1 MKLSYL
7 IILLLFTNISFGQAI
22 EQLKSDGDAL
32 AFLKKNFPELDS
44 FQYATNSAS
53 KSSESKK
60 WDVADLDRNGKA
72 DLLISGTIDGVRN
85 IAYVVLADGDN
96 HYRLEDVSPRGYY
109 LVPVAIIKKI
119 GNDNAILLLQSVSGR
134 EWLDTLTFK
143 YGVFL
148 RYHPPGITK
157 TKKIS
162 LLHYRSTC
170 PGDCPVY
177 KLIIDSSNVTLE
189 AMGPGGMNM
198 KPGDTLRGT
207 YHSRLTREKF
217 DELTELI
224 NYIDISSLNSNYSV
238 SRTDVPTGIIE
249 VVFSDGT
256 FKRIDD
262 YGKVGTPGLIVLHK
276 FLDNLRA
283 TGSWT
288 KTE

>member
-1 MKLSYL
+1 MKLYYL
-7 IILLLFTNISFGQAI
+7 FLLLFVTNISFSQAI

-32 AFLKKNFPELDS
+32 SFLKKNFPALDR
-44 FQYATNSAS
+44 FQYGTNSTG

-60 WDVADLDRNGKA
+60 WDVTDFDRNGKA
-72 DLLISGTIDGVRN
+72 DLLISGTADGVRN
-85 IAYVVLADGDN
+85 VAYVVLDVGDD
-96 HYRLEDVSPRGYY
+96 HYRLEDVSPGGYY
-109 LVPVAIIKKI
+109 LVPVAVIKKI
-119 GNDNAILLLQSVSGR
+119 GSDNAILLVQSVSGR

-157 TKKIS
+157 KIS
-162 LLHYRSTC
+162 LLHYRSTGC

-198 KPGDTLRGT
+198 KRDDTLRGI
-207 YHSRLTREKF
+207 YYSKLTREKF
-217 DELTELI
+217 NELTELV

-238 SRTDVPTGIIE
+238 SNTDVPTGIIE
-249 VVFSDGT
+249 VVFTDGT

-262 YGKVGTPGLIVLHK
+262 YGKVGTPGLRVLHEYLNQIRLSETWK
-276 FLDNLRA
+276 R
-283 TGSWT
+283 
-288 KTE
+288 